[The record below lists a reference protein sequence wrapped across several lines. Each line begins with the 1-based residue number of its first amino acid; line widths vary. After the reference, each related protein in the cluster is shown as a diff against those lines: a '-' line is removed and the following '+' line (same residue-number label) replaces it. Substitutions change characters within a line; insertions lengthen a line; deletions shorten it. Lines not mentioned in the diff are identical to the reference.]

1 MCADAVQPPVPP
13 GKPLEQNR
21 HLLAAGE
28 LVLDFVYR
36 TVAAVIEPAAYF
48 EIVLADLS
56 GEVVLSRATVPA
68 CCLYPAGSR
77 LDAAFTAVESPCAFE
92 RFTAG
97 GRPISCTVAPLAA
110 GRQARSGLLAVLVE
124 DRPPIAGETVEAWAL
139 LIANRSHLSLSVD
152 KALTHNEQMLR
163 IMNTIQDGFMAADR
177 SGVVTFLNRAG
188 EEIFGMDAKDIV
200 GRHMVDAFKFEPQ
213 LLNVLATGVGW
224 ADREFHI
231 TLPHGRQLHLIKTA
245 IPVFGDNNE
254 VIGVIDTFRKFT
266 KIQRLVNDLA
276 GRSLLTFDDLI
287 AESQAMKTAIAQARK
302 AAANLSPVLLQGES
316 GTGKEIFAQAIHK
329 ASDRADGPFIVIDC
343 SAIPRELIE
352 SELFGYVEGAFTGG
366 SKGGRPGKFELASG
380 GTVLLDE
387 IGEMPLDL
395 QTRLLR
401 VLQNRTVTRLGSAKT
416 LPVDIMIIAATNKDL
431 RREVMNR
438 RFRADLFY
446 RLNIVSI
453 SIPPLRARP
462 VDVPVLARHFTRK
475 IGLRMARPGVTPS
488 PEALA
493 LLTGYYWPGNVRELE
508 NVIERAYNLL
518 EGDSIDPPHLPDE
531 IRFHAGAAD
540 GSAGHQPTL
549 RLADAEKELI
559 LAALQRAGG
568 NHTQAAR
575 LLGIARSTLYEKLR
589 AHSFS
594 SL

>member
-1 MCADAVQPPVPP
+1 MCADAVQPPPPP
-13 GKPLEQNR
+13 GKPLEHNR
-21 HLLAAGE
+21 YLLAAGE

-36 TVAAVIEPAAYF
+36 TVAAVLEPGLYF
-48 EIVLADLS
+48 EIALAAPG
-56 GEVVLSRATVPA
+56 GEVVLSRSTAPTRP
-68 CCLYPAGSR
+68 LYPAGS
-77 LDAAFTAVESPCAFE
+77 LLAAALTAVQAPSVFE
-92 RFTAG
+92 RFTVAG
-97 GRPISCTVAPLAA
+97 RTVGCTVAPLAA

-124 DRPPIAGETVEAWAL
+124 GRPPIARETAEAWAL

-152 KALTHNEQMLR
+152 KALTHNEQLLR
-163 IMNTIQDGFMAADR
+163 IMNTIQDGFMAADKD
-177 SGVVTFLNRAG
+177 GVVTFLNRAG
-188 EEIFGMDAKDIV
+188 EEIFGMDAQDIV

-213 LLNVLATGVGW
+213 LLTVLATGVGW

-254 VIGVIDTFRKFT
+254 VIGVVDTFRKFT
-266 KIQRLVNDLA
+266 KVQRLVNDLA

-287 AESQAMKTAIAQARK
+287 AESRAMKAAIAQARK
-302 AAANLSPVLLQGES
+302 AAASLSPVLLQGES
-316 GTGKEIFAQAIHK
+316 GTGKEIFAQAIHT
-329 ASDRADGPFIVIDC
+329 ASARADGPFIVIDC

-401 VLQNRTVTRLGSAKT
+401 VLQSRTVTRLGSSKA
-416 LPVDIMIIAATNKDL
+416 LPVDIMIIASTNKDL

-438 RFRADLFY
+438 SFRADLFY

-453 SIPPLRARP
+453 SILPLRARP
-462 VDVPVLARHFTRK
+462 EDVPVLARHFTRK
-475 IGLRMARPGVTPS
+475 IGHRMARPGVTLS
-488 PEALA
+488 PAALA
-493 LLTGYYWPGNVRELE
+493 LLTGYDWPGNVRELE
-508 NVIERAYNLL
+508 NAIERAYNLL
-518 EGDSIDPPHLPDE
+518 EGDSIDPVHLPDE
-531 IRFHAGAAD
+531 IRCRAGAAD
-540 GSAGHQPTL
+540 GAAGHPPTL

-559 LAALQRAGG
+559 LAALRRTGG
-568 NHTQAAR
+568 NHAQAAR

-589 AHSFS
+589 TYSFP
-594 SL
+594 

>member
-1 MCADAVQPPVPP
+1 MCADAVQPPPPP
-13 GKPLEQNR
+13 GKPLEHNR
-21 HLLAAGE
+21 YLLAAGE

-36 TVAAVIEPAAYF
+36 TVAAVLEPGLYF
-48 EIVLADLS
+48 EIALAAPG
-56 GEVVLSRATVPA
+56 GEVVLSRSTAPA
-68 CCLYPAGSR
+68 RPLYPAGS
-77 LDAAFTAVESPCAFE
+77 LLAAALTAVQAPSVFE
-92 RFTAG
+92 RFTVAG
-97 GRPISCTVAPLAA
+97 RTVGCTVAPLAA

-124 DRPPIAGETVEAWAL
+124 GRPSIARETAEAWAL

-152 KALTHNEQMLR
+152 KALTHNEQLLR
-163 IMNTIQDGFMAADR
+163 IMNTIQDGFMAADKD
-177 SGVVTFLNRAG
+177 GVVTFLNRAG
-188 EEIFGMDAKDIV
+188 EEIFGMDAQDIV

-254 VIGVIDTFRKFT
+254 VIGVVDTFRKFT
-266 KIQRLVNDLA
+266 KVQRLVNDLA

-287 AESQAMKTAIAQARK
+287 AESRAMKAAIAQARK
-302 AAANLSPVLLQGES
+302 AAASLSPVLLQGES
-316 GTGKEIFAQAIHK
+316 GTGKEIFAQAIHT
-329 ASDRADGPFIVIDC
+329 ASARADGPFIVIDC

-401 VLQNRTVTRLGSAKT
+401 VLQSRTVTRLGSSKA
-416 LPVDIMIIAATNKDL
+416 LPVDIMIIASTNKDL

-438 RFRADLFY
+438 SFRADLFY

-453 SIPPLRARP
+453 SILPFRARP
-462 VDVPVLARHFTRK
+462 EDVPVLARHFTRK
-475 IGLRMARPGVTPS
+475 IGHRMARPGVTLS
-488 PEALA
+488 PAALA
-493 LLTGYYWPGNVRELE
+493 LLSGYDWPGNVRELE
-508 NVIERAYNLL
+508 NAIERAYNLL
-518 EGDSIDPPHLPDE
+518 EGDSIDPVHLPDE
-531 IRFHAGAAD
+531 IRCRAGAAD
-540 GSAGHQPTL
+540 GAAGHPPTL

-559 LAALQRAGG
+559 LAALRRTGG
-568 NHTQAAR
+568 NHAQAAR

-589 AHSFS
+589 TYSFP
-594 SL
+594 